1 MAHSD
6 PLKDLDPKYASALSE
21 VTDGLRREFDRK
33 LSATRA
39 ELGLEDALEDVEEA
53 PAATAAPSDPSDTLE
68 DLHHAV
74 VALDAAG
81 SQGEIL
87 DSLVAGCARFA
98 SRCAVFLVRDGQ
110 VAGWT
115 SRGFSRSDG
124 DMRAISFPVEPGT
137 PWAHLSDDA
146 GTIALRGDQCGPICD
161 RLGGDGPEDG
171 LLVPFVLNNQ
181 TAAGVYCDRVG
192 ADDAL
197 DVAALQLLTFIASQ
211 VLENL
216 PVRDRASTST
226 LRLAADAADAAT
238 AEPEMPAEAPPEPET
253 ATVPEITSPAIEVE
267 IEEDGPDDF
276 FKPDAGADFPE
287 PEPPAP
293 MATAEAPPEPEPEP
307 TAEIPPLGEEP
318 PPPAILSDATTQ
330 VQPPSD
336 LEGPGWAF
344 TGGGASGTEG
354 SDESQHEEARRLAR
368 LLVTEVKLYNEELV
382 EKGRQKGD
390 VYSVLREDI
399 DRSRQIFED
408 RIAEDVRADN
418 DYFHEAL
425 VRILAGGD
433 PSVLGA

>member
-6 PLKDLDPKYASALSE
+6 LLKDLDPKYASVLSE
-21 VTDGLRREFDRK
+21 ITDSLRQEFDRK

-39 ELGLEDALEDVEEA
+39 ELGLEAAEEEA
-53 PAATAAPSDPSDTLE
+53 VATEAAPSDSPDALE
-68 DLHHAV
+68 ELHQAV
-74 VALDAAG
+74 VDLDAAG
-81 SQGEIL
+81 SQSAIL
-87 DSLVAGCARFA
+87 DSLVAGCARFT

-110 VAGWT
+110 VSGWT
-115 SRGFSRSDG
+115 SRGFSTPDG
-124 DMRAISFPVEPGT
+124 DMRAISFAVEPGT
-137 PWAHLSDDA
+137 PWARLSGDE
-146 GTIALRGDQCGPICD
+146 GTLPLDGDQCGPICD
-161 RLGGDGPEDG
+161 RLGAERGEAG

-181 TAAGVYCDRVG
+181 TAAGVYCDRIGDDG
-192 ADDAL
+192 AP
-197 DVAALQLLTFIASQ
+197 DVAALQLITFIASQ

-226 LRLAADAADAAT
+226 LRVATDTVEAAAT
-238 AEPEMPAEAPPEPET
+238 EPETPAEPEVAPP
-253 ATVPEITSPAIEVE
+253 A
-267 IEEDGPDDF
+267 IEEDGSGDF
-276 FKPDAGADFPE
+276 FEPDAGAEPAE
-287 PEPPAP
+287 PEPPA
-293 MATAEAPPEPEPEP
+293 ATDAAEVAPEPELPPATEAPPLE
-307 TAEIPPLGEEP
+307 EEP

-344 TGGGASGTEG
+344 TGGASGAESG
-354 SDESQHEEARRLAR
+354 DESQHEEARRLAR

-382 EKGRQKGD
+382 EEGRQKGD

-408 RIAEDVRADN
+408 RIAEDVRTQN
-418 DYFHEAL
+418 DYFREAL